1 MKKVNVFIIVLM
13 LLSMTSLLAY
23 DFFPDLIDFIYL
35 PKSLVVALLII
46 IVIFSILSNRFQK
59 DNSRLIL
66 LWQLVSM
73 LYLFLLVVT
82 FTVLGGISQVGISL
96 NNPVL
101 WIVILIS
108 IYEIY
113 VQSKKVK
120 VSNSIRTNVAGLV
133 E

>member
-46 IVIFSILSNRFQK
+46 IVIFSVLSNRFQK

-73 LYLFLLVVT
+73 LYLFLLVVA

-96 NNPVL
+96 NSPVL
-101 WIVILIS
+101 WVVILIS

-113 VQSKKVK
+113 EQSKKVK
-120 VSNSIRTNVAGLV
+120 VSNSVS
-133 E
+133 

>member
-13 LLSMTSLLAY
+13 LLSMTCLLAY

-35 PKSLVVALLII
+35 PRALVVAVLII

-59 DNSRLIL
+59 GNSRLIL

-73 LYLFLLVVT
+73 LYMFLLVVA

-101 WIVILIS
+101 WVVVLIS

-113 VQSKKVK
+113 EQSKKVK
-120 VSNSIRTNVAGLV
+120 VSNSIRTNVAG
-133 E
+133 

>member
-1 MKKVNVFIIVLM
+1 
-13 LLSMTSLLAY
+13 MTSLLAY
-23 DFFPDLIDFIYL
+23 DFFPYLIDIIYL

-73 LYLFLLVVT
+73 LYLFLLVVA
-82 FTVLGGISQVGISL
+82 FTVLGGISQVGISI

-101 WIVILIS
+101 WVVILIS

-113 VQSKKVK
+113 EQSKKVK
-120 VSNSIRTNVAGLV
+120 VSNSIS
-133 E
+133 

>member
-73 LYLFLLVVT
+73 LYLFLLVVA

-113 VQSKKVK
+113 EQSKKVK
-120 VSNSIRTNVAGLV
+120 VSNSIS
-133 E
+133 

>member
-13 LLSMTSLLAY
+13 LLSMTCLLAY
-23 DFFPDLIDFIYL
+23 DFFPVLIDLIYL
-35 PKSLVVALLII
+35 PQSLVVALLII

-59 DNSRLIL
+59 GNSRLIL

-73 LYLFLLVVT
+73 LYMFLLVVA

-101 WIVILIS
+101 WVVILIS

-120 VSNSIRTNVAGLV
+120 VSNSIT
-133 E
+133 

>member
-73 LYLFLLVVT
+73 LYLFLLVVA

-101 WIVILIS
+101 WVVILIS

-113 VQSKKVK
+113 EQSKKVK
-120 VSNSIRTNVAGLV
+120 VSNSIS
-133 E
+133 

>member
-13 LLSMTSLLAY
+13 LLSMTCLLAY
-23 DFFPDLIDFIYL
+23 DFFPVLIDLIYL
-35 PKSLVVALLII
+35 PQSLVVALLII

-59 DNSRLIL
+59 GNSRLIL

-73 LYLFLLVVT
+73 LYMFLLVVA

-101 WIVILIS
+101 WVVILIS

-113 VQSKKVK
+113 VQSKK
-120 VSNSIRTNVAGLV
+120 
-133 E
+133 

>member
-1 MKKVNVFIIVLM
+1 
-13 LLSMTSLLAY
+13 MTSLLAY

-120 VSNSIRTNVAGLV
+120 VSNSIT
-133 E
+133 

>member
-73 LYLFLLVVT
+73 LYLFLLVVA

-101 WIVILIS
+101 WIIILIS

-113 VQSKKVK
+113 EQSKKVK
-120 VSNSIRTNVAGLV
+120 VSNSIS
-133 E
+133 

>member
-23 DFFPDLIDFIYL
+23 DSFPDLIDFIYL

-73 LYLFLLVVT
+73 LYLFLLVVA

-120 VSNSIRTNVAGLV
+120 VSNSIT
-133 E
+133 

>member
-35 PKSLVVALLII
+35 PRALVVAVLII

-59 DNSRLIL
+59 GNSRLIL

-73 LYLFLLVVT
+73 LYLFLLVVA
-82 FTVLGGISQVGISL
+82 FTILGGISQVGISL
-96 NNPVL
+96 NNQVL
-101 WIVILIS
+101 WVVILIS

-113 VQSKKVK
+113 EQSKKVK
-120 VSNSIRTNVAGLV
+120 VSNSIRTNVAG
-133 E
+133 

>member
-73 LYLFLLVVT
+73 LYLFLLVVA

-113 VQSKKVK
+113 EQSKKVK
-120 VSNSIRTNVAGLV
+120 VSNSIT
-133 E
+133 

>member
-120 VSNSIRTNVAGLV
+120 VSNSIT
-133 E
+133 

>member
-13 LLSMTSLLAY
+13 LLSMTILLAY

-73 LYLFLLVVT
+73 LYLFLLVVA

-113 VQSKKVK
+113 EQSKKVK
-120 VSNSIRTNVAGLV
+120 VSNSIS
-133 E
+133 